1 MTSIKDDEFIDDE
14 ILEDVDDDEFIDDNI
29 IIDIDDSIDDHDI
42 FLGDEENPN
51 EKILQVDKK
60 KKTKAEITKDLG
72 KEANEWL
79 EKSGGDS
86 DYYFSDDN
94 FVDEKYEEDK
104 STISLDKD
112 KRYDSIQVYLR
123 EIGKHDLISVEE
135 EIELAKQIENGSEE
149 AKKKLARANLRLV
162 ISIAK
167 KYATRSPD
175 LTLLDLIQEGNIG
188 LYKAVDKFDYRKGFK
203 FSTYATWWIRQAVT
217 RALADQSKTI
227 RVPVHMVE
235 TIAKYRQ
242 MLTILTH
249 ALGRHPLPE
258 EIAIEMDLEIEK
270 VYNIMQID
278 QSTISFETPI
288 GSDGDRKT
296 TFSDFIGDEMA
307 TGDSV
312 DAPSKE
318 ADDRILKDRIAEIL
332 NSLTEKER
340 RILEMR
346 HGLNDGIFHT
356 LEEVGKEFGVTRERI
371 RQIEAK
377 AHEKIRRH
385 KDSGKLKVFF

>member
-1 MTSIKDDEFIDDE
+1 MISVPSDDHGEKDLEFLDDEVDEIGLSDDIFDDYDDE
-14 ILEDVDDDEFIDDNI
+14 YENEKYELDEIIGAKASDSKITKEEKLKRTAEDWLKKSGGEENYSFIDDNF
-29 IIDIDDSIDDHDI
+29 IDE
-42 FLGDEENPN
+42 LY
-51 EKILQVDKK
+51 L
-60 KKTKAEITKDLG
+60 
-72 KEANEWL
+72 
-79 EKSGGDS
+79 
-86 DYYFSDDN
+86 
-94 FVDEKYEEDK
+94 EDK
-104 STISLDKD
+104 STIVLEKD

-123 EIGKHDLISVEE
+123 EIGKHDLITVER
-135 EIELAKQIENGSEE
+135 EIELAKMIEEGDED
-149 AKKKLARANLRLV
+149 ARKQLARANLRLV

-175 LTLLDLIQEGNIG
+175 LTLLDLIQEGNVG

-227 RVPVHMVE
+227 RIPVHMVE

-242 MLTILTH
+242 MLTQLTQ

-258 EIAIEMDLEIEK
+258 EIAIEMNLEVEK
-270 VYNIMQID
+270 IYNIMQID
-278 QSTISFETPI
+278 QSTVSFEKPV

-296 TFSDFIGDEMA
+296 TLSDFIGDEMS

-318 ADDRILKDRIAEIL
+318 ADDRILKDRIFEIL
-332 NSLTEKER
+332 SSLTEKEKK
-340 RILEMR
+340 ILEMR
-346 HGLNDGIFHT
+346 HGLGDGIFHT
-356 LEEVGKEFGVTRERI
+356 LEEVGKKFGVTRERI

-385 KDSGKLKVFF
+385 KDAGRLKVFF